1 MHDSA
6 RNRPDREQLRNDGRG
21 HDGEQARNDRRGHD
35 GEQARNG
42 GRGCR
47 ERLPIVLTIGGSDP
61 SGGAGIQ
68 ADLKTVHAM
77 GGYALSVVTAITAQ
91 SSHRVS
97 GWEAVGPEIVGAQ
110 LRALAEDFSPDAV
123 KTGMLA
129 GAATVSTVG
138 DFLKDSG
145 WHLRA
150 PLVVDPVLAST
161 SGRELLD
168 HAGREALRE
177 KLLPLAFACT
187 PNWPEAAALTGIK
200 VVDDESAARAGKA
213 LLDAGAQSAIVT
225 GGHGAGEAS
234 VDVLV
239 TAHATLLISLPRVGV
254 TAHGTGCAFASAL
267 AVGLAQGLGIEE
279 AARRAKDHVARALIS
294 PLLLGQQSPILD
306 PFGFRS

>member
-6 RNRPDREQLRNDGRG
+6 HNRPDP
-21 HDGEQARNDRRGHD
+21 EQARNAGRERDP
-35 GEQARNG
+35 ECARNAS
-42 GRGCR
+42 RDHAPERARR

-77 GGYALSVVTAITAQ
+77 GGYALSVITAITAQ

-110 LRALAEDFSPDAV
+110 LRALAEDFSPDAI

-129 GAATVSTVG
+129 NAATVSTVA
-138 DFLKDSG
+138 DFLKDNG
-145 WHLRA
+145 WHRRA
-150 PLVVDPVLAST
+150 PLIVDPVLEST

-168 HAGREALRE
+168 HAGLEALRE

-187 PNWPEAAALTGIK
+187 PNWPEAAVLTGVK

-213 LLDAGAQSAIVT
+213 LLDAGAQSAIIT

-239 TAHATLLISLPRVGV
+239 TAQATTLISLPRVRG

-267 AVGLAQGLGIEE
+267 AVGLGQGFGIEE